1 MARTMEWSE
10 EWLTRIKEAVEGLRY
25 GTVQIVV
32 HDGKIVQIDRTERYR
47 YEAGGGKTG
56 SSAPK
61 EQGRK
66 ARRIAE

>member
-1 MARTMEWSE
+1 MARSVEWSE

-47 YEAGGGKTG
+47 YESSSGAGKAG
-56 SSAPK
+56 SSAVKPPEHK
-61 EQGRK
+61 K
-66 ARRIAE
+66 AE